1 MTDLL
6 PVSLLDWLMFS
17 LVSLLV
23 LLALFALLRRLW
35 RGRPG
40 QAYVR
45 RLMFSPEAAAAQRLL
60 DSAIG
65 RELRVFPSVRM
76 SDVLEVNPDLKKA
89 HREQAWHDLF
99 GEKLDFVLC
108 SPRDLRVRL
117 AVMLVDDGLSKA
129 DGRHRARLLQQLEQ
143 AGLAVVHLS
152 PKDWPSADELREE
165 LLARLRP
172 AAAEPAAMP
181 GRGRVE
187 PVIRLPQD
195 EPDDEP
201 RFHL

>member
-1 MTDLL
+1 MTDFL

-45 RLMFSPEAAAAQRLL
+45 RLMFSPEAAAAQHLL

>member
-45 RLMFSPEAAAAQRLL
+45 RLMFSPEAAAAQHLL

-152 PKDWPSADELREE
+152 PKNWPSADELREE

>member
-6 PVSLLDWLMFS
+6 PVSLFDWLMFS

>member
-45 RLMFSPEAAAAQRLL
+45 RLMFSPEAAAAQHLL

-172 AAAEPAAMP
+172 AAAEPTAMP